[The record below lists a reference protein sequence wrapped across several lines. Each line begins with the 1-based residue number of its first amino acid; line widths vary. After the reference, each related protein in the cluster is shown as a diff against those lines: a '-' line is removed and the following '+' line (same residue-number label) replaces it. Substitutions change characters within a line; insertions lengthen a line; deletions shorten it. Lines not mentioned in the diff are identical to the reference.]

1 MPDINRIFNEAIA
14 ENPQALQQ
22 QVAEKLAGQP
32 IKDRPT
38 AKGVMSM
45 MRMQNKPMY
54 EKLTP
59 EQPAKQSTYSQG
71 EANLVSQWKG
81 KVKK

>member
-1 MPDINRIFNEAIA
+1 MPDFNRMFSEAMA

-22 QVAEKLAGQP
+22 QVEEKLAGQP

-38 AKGVMSM
+38 AKGVMGM
-45 MRMQNKPMY
+45 MRMQHKPMY
-54 EKLTP
+54 DNLRS
-59 EQPAKQSTYSQG
+59 EQPSKPNTYSQG
-71 EANLVSQWKG
+71 EANLVKQWKG